1 MTDKQWDRL
10 ANIATTAGVIG
21 ALIFSGLNS
30 WQASQQALQAKQA
43 NVLSRQ
49 QSLAAQLSQFAELA
63 KDTDLGRQ
71 RTQLSPAV
79 AKYTPADAWSD
90 LYKARNIAYQILIHD
105 LFFDAAAA
113 DKTLVNRPAIR
124 QISIHLEDAFV
135 RELLAASGIIT
146 RSIRAHGVSSDEDP
160 CRIRLMLFS
169 LYLIVHPN
177 ATVDRDIP
185 QAINAEKS
193 DHENPSNKDAQHGK
207 RFSEFYQRV
216 EKISPGC
223 PEARAWLQFSSEG

>member
-10 ANIATTAGVIG
+10 ANIATTAGVIS

-30 WQASQQALQAKQA
+30 WQASQQASQAKQA

-63 KDTDLGRQ
+63 KDADPERQ
-71 RTQLSPAV
+71 RTKLSPSV
-79 AKYTPADAWSD
+79 AKYSPADAWSD
-90 LYKARNIAYQILIHD
+90 LYRARNIAYQILIHD

-113 DKTLVNRPAIR
+113 DKTLINRPAIR
-124 QISIHLEDAFV
+124 QISVHLEDAFV
-135 RELLAASGIIT
+135 RELLAASNVIMQ
-146 RSIRAHGVSSDEDP
+146 SIRARGVSSDEDP

-177 ATVDRDIP
+177 AAGGSDIP
-185 QAINAEKS
+185 QAIDAEKI
-193 DHENPSNKDAQHGK
+193 DHESPSNKDAQHGK

-223 PEARAWLQFSSEG
+223 REAQAWLQ